1 MLLFKHIRN
10 ILYKASRAAQKKTL
24 SHVDPIIFH
33 RAEGY
38 LRRACE
44 RLHAWATI
52 SSGRIVERGRLHRKQ
67 TGSALLTV
75 RGAFNGPA
83 ILSLDTKIDDD
94 MRTAKGFLCNIVAHS

>member
-1 MLLFKHIRN
+1 M
-10 ILYKASRAAQKKTL
+10 
-24 SHVDPIIFH
+24 DPVIFH
-33 RAEGY
+33 RAEGF

-44 RLHAWATI
+44 KLHAWATI
-52 SSGRIVERGRLHRKQ
+52 SSERIVERGRLHQKQ

-94 MRTAKGFLCNIVAHS
+94 MTMRTAKGFLCNIVHTLDPEKIP